1 MEIGKAQGGV
11 GLQTLTGLEN
21 QEQAKQNAMTSLQ
34 AKYGEKPKEAR
45 PIKKQLDKDDFMKI
59 MLTEMKHQDPTK
71 PMDAEKMSTQM
82 AQLTTVEQMKN
93 VSAAVE
99 KLADKN
105 SATDRLAMSSMI
117 GKTVTVDK
125 GRFTHLKGTLA
136 PINFDLPEPAQK
148 VKLVILDERGEEV
161 ASREL
166 EPKPAGPNIY
176 NWDGLAQNGTP
187 MKTGSYTV
195 RIDAENEKQAKIK
208 IDPISRESIVG
219 VSFEGGETNFLVGD
233 PKTPQKVGF
242 KNVIKI
248 EGDVSMRAAAMN
260 PLPPRDGVV
269 PSATSGVVPAATQT
283 AIKPN
288 EAFKPDFLKANA
300 QVGVDVAKN
309 EKIVEQPE
317 VAEKA
322 EGFANGLR
330 D

>member
-195 RIDAENEKQAKIK
+195 RIDAENEKMMAPLEASLK
-208 IDPISRESIVG
+208 
-219 VSFEGGETNFLVGD
+219 